1 MNAQNQ
7 KNDPGRPQA
16 PRFEDVSRITR
27 LVNQLDRRDLAL
39 DPVKRKRK
47 WLVVL
52 CTLFILFL
60 LSFLL
65 PWPRLTYQSIGS
77 GGIFPPVDSGIGQKP
92 KETQSPGFEM
102 PVDSFENLLKRHIDA
117 SIPETK

>member
-7 KNDPGRPQA
+7 KNEQRRPQA
-16 PRFEDVSRITR
+16 PRFEDVSRLTR
-27 LVNQLDRRDLAL
+27 LLNQLDSRDLAL

-52 CTLFILFL
+52 STLFVLFL

-65 PWPRLTYQSIGS
+65 PWPRLTYQSVGS
-77 GGIFPPVDSGIGQKP
+77 GGMFSPVDSGIGQKP

-102 PVDSFENLLKRHIDA
+102 PVDSFENLLKSHIDA
-117 SIPETK
+117 NIPEEK

>member
-1 MNAQNQ
+1 MNTQNQ

-16 PRFEDVSRITR
+16 PRFEDVSRFTR
-27 LVNQLDRRDLAL
+27 LVNQLDSRDLDL

-52 CTLFILFL
+52 STLFVLFL

-77 GGIFPPVDSGIGQKP
+77 GGMFSPVDSGISQKP
-92 KETQSPGFEM
+92 EEARSPGFEM

-117 SIPETK
+117 NIPETK

>member
-1 MNAQNQ
+1 MNTQNQ
-7 KNDPGRPQA
+7 KNDPSRPQA
-16 PRFEDVSRITR
+16 PRFEDVSRLTR
-27 LVNQLDRRDLAL
+27 LVNQLDSRDLAL

-52 CTLFILFL
+52 STLFVLFL

-65 PWPRLTYQSIGS
+65 PWPRLTYEPIGS
-77 GGIFPPVDSGIGQKP
+77 GGMFSPVDSGISQKP
-92 KETQSPGFEM
+92 EEARSSGFEM

-117 SIPETK
+117 SIPEKK

>member
-7 KNDPGRPQA
+7 KNDRSRPQT
-16 PRFEDVSRITR
+16 PRFEDVSRLTR
-27 LVNQLDRRDLAL
+27 VVNQLDSRDLAL

-52 CTLFILFL
+52 TTLFVVFL

-65 PWPRLTYQSIGS
+65 PYPRLTYQSIGS
-77 GGIFPPVDSGIGQKP
+77 GGMFSPVDSGISQKP
-92 KETQSPGFEM
+92 RVTQSSGFEM
-102 PVDSFENLLKRHIDA
+102 PVDSFE
-117 SIPETK
+117 SISETK

>member
-7 KNDPGRPQA
+7 KNEQRRPQA

-52 CTLFILFL
+52 CTLFVLFL

-65 PWPRLTYQSIGS
+65 PFPRLTYQSIGS
-77 GGIFPPVDSGIGQKP
+77 EGMFSPEDSGIGQKP
-92 KETQSPGFEM
+92 KETQSLGFEM
-102 PVDSFENLLKRHIDA
+102 PVDSFENLLKSHINA
-117 SIPETK
+117 NIPKTK